1 MIGQVPLFVRDD
13 LCLFR
18 GLPRSGISC
27 QTSNATHVTR
37 ISQLGGSVPHNTPL
51 VTCPSVRAELLLGYG
66 ATSKRATP
74 TDHIVAA
81 GPHLGVSVCC
91 LSELNKVN

>member
-1 MIGQVPLFVRDD
+1 MSNVQRHTRHPNISTRWLRAPQHPFGD
-13 LCLFR
+13 L
-18 GLPRSGISC
+18 
-27 QTSNATHVTR
+27 TD
-37 ISQLGGSVPHNTPL
+37 
-51 VTCPSVRAELLLGYG
+51 RAELLLGYG

-91 LSELNKVN
+91 RFVVFLN